1 MCIVPNN
8 LKKYTESILLV
19 FLGQQFRA
27 RRRIFMVQKLF
38 LDSVKAIKICQ
49 GPALLHFL
57 GIQKTV
63 PNAIEKTEACMHQG

>member
-1 MCIVPNN
+1 
-8 LKKYTESILLV
+8 
-19 FLGQQFRA
+19 
-27 RRRIFMVQKLF
+27 MVQKLF